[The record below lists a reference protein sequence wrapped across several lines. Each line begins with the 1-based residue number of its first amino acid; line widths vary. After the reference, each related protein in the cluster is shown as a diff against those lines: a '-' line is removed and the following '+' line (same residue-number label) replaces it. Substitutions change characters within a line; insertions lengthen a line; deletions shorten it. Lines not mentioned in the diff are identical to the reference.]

1 MMRALLISISGAW
14 MRSRC
19 VPSTPAFVAA
29 TAARHAVV
37 PVGYRNRFGH
47 PKEEVLARYAAAG
60 MTVWRTDRDG
70 AVELVLARD
79 GVKARAWRSERPR
92 YWHGR

>member
-1 MMRALLISISGAW
+1 MRPL
-14 MRSRC
+14 
-19 VPSTPAFVAA
+19 PAFVAA